1 MGIVFL
7 MRGGVVSVA
16 NAEAQSIAMHVTA
29 TIAELRYPYLIA
41 QPPWMKTLLPSERYA
56 FRFYFSFDY

>member
-16 NAEAQSIAMHVTA
+16 NAEAQNIAMHVTV
-29 TIAELRYPYLIA
+29 TIAELRYPYFIA
-41 QPPWMKTLLPSERYA
+41 QPPWMKTLLPSE
-56 FRFYFSFDY
+56 